1 MLGYAI
7 VPLQLIIAKQ
17 AIARK
22 GLRGHA
28 NGSVNSLRATCPIS
42 YFGGADKTNVL
53 SKKKQAKTRTSW
65 ITVAFG
71 TSSALKMEE
80 SVSYQ
85 MICSLLKKKMCN
97 RRSVQVL
104 EIKFE

>member
-53 SKKKQAKTRTSW
+53 SKKTGENTNQLDYRRLWHFFRPENGRVSKLPNDL
-65 ITVAFG
+65 F
-71 TSSALKMEE
+71 SS
-80 SVSYQ
+80 Q
-85 MICSLLKKKMCN
+85 KKKMCN